1 MIAAGARLLGGG
13 AGLTPVLPLAWS
25 DLLVLPIC
33 PIIAGLVAA
42 AAARF
47 TAMALLKETV

>member
-1 MIAAGARLLGGG
+1 MIATAARILGGG

-25 DLLVLPIC
+25 DLLVLPVC
-33 PIIAGLVAA
+33 PLIAGLVAA
-42 AAARF
+42 AAARL